1 MRSPFTGL
9 IAYLPRKT
17 PVFGRSADCR
27 SMSVSFRTWVRYASS
42 ASRCS
47 GVHTSAASG
56 ESAAMTKNVAPNS
69 VSGRVVNT
77 VTGSSRPSTTN
88 SISAPS
94 DLPIQLRC
102 ISSTRSGH
110 LPASG
115 SMSASSRSAYSVILK
130 YHWVSSRL
138 MTSDPHRSH
147 LPSMTCSLASTV
159 WSTGHQLT

>member
-9 IAYLPRKT
+9 IACLPRKT
-17 PVFGRSADCR
+17 PVFGRSADWR
-27 SMSVSFRTWVRYASS
+27 SMSVSLRTPVRYASS

-56 ESAAMTKNVAPNS
+56 ESAAMTKNVAPYS

-77 VTGSSRPSTTN
+77 VTGSSRPSMAN

-94 DLPIQLRC
+94 DLPIQFRC

-110 LPASG
+110 VPASG

-138 MTSDPHRSH
+138 VTSDPQRSH
-147 LPSMTCSLASTV
+147 RPPMTCSLASTV